1 MWLRKRK
8 CDVAMRLVPY
18 GAGWTDVYLTIGGDE
33 HYFIISNVVGD
44 QFSDLLSIL
53 YRFHPDH
60 RSEETTWD
68 CIEYK
73 VACAENGI
81 SGPSKIA
88 DSTKE
93 AKNYQAFDLVPW
105 KAHFSWDEE
114 GSKSVWEL
122 ERDPTEERDFTLRI
136 TIDHKEKQYHYAVR
150 YADFCY
156 AVAKACT
163 EALKKHGFG
172 GYHQATYTQDM
183 NVRELL
189 FIKGIALGNLDA
201 CKLTPFRREGGGETS
216 DFRKEMKLLLF
227 DM

>member
-53 YRFHPDH
+53 YRLHPDH
-60 RSEETTWD
+60 RSEETMWD

-88 DSTKE
+88 DSTKVV
-93 AKNYQAFDLVPW
+93 NFDTTSPPY
-105 KAHFSWDEE
+105 
-114 GSKSVWEL
+114 SK
-122 ERDPTEERDFTLRI
+122 
-136 TIDHKEKQYHYAVR
+136 
-150 YADFCY
+150 
-156 AVAKACT
+156 
-163 EALKKHGFG
+163 
-172 GYHQATYTQDM
+172 
-183 NVRELL
+183 
-189 FIKGIALGNLDA
+189 
-201 CKLTPFRREGGGETS
+201 GGEVCVKGGELIPQGGVMSFFT
-216 DFRKEMKLLLF
+216 
-227 DM
+227 